1 LSRNIL
7 RIENVKLSLR
17 LENQGTI
24 RKINSKFNFYSDN
37 ILLFNSLRIFADDA
51 HMELQLGHSD
61 VGRQNLPYLNGKV
74 QAVGLLVN
82 LNLPPR
88 PDTFRHRLLYHRY

>member
-1 LSRNIL
+1 
-7 RIENVKLSLR
+7 
-17 LENQGTI
+17 
-24 RKINSKFNFYSDN
+24 
-37 ILLFNSLRIFADDA
+37 
-51 HMELQLGHSD
+51 MELQLGHSD